1 MVSEGEGEVADAWGA
16 QAELDRK
23 LPKKRGARSRESA

>member
-23 LPKKRGARSRESA
+23 LPKKRDPQ